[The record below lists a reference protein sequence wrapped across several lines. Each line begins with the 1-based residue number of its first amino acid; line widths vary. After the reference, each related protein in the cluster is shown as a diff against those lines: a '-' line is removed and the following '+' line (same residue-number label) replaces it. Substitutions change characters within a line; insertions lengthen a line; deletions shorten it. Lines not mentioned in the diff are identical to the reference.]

1 MLKAGIKIPWI
12 YSGITIGMVVIAG
25 IVFYFLASGYIQELY
40 FEYLVEKARVLA
52 VEKYE
57 KDELS
62 PAKYRRLL
70 ELKEDAIPTEKEL
83 FVNLSDTAVANKIF
97 RDYLKENE
105 IQDFYREKSVNF
117 THKDEVGVLITYTDD
132 AQDYAILVI
141 GRNPYGEEIAQTIG
155 WGILVMVLVAAI
167 VLYLISRLYA
177 IRIVERI
184 NSDFQTEKLFV
195 NNASH
200 EINNPLTAI
209 QGECE
214 ITLLKERSAEEY
226 KSSLERISAETDRII
241 RIMSQLLMFSHV
253 RSEEKDEEEE
263 EKVQMSE
270 FLQQFVADNIDII
283 VNSDFSVSFREDMLT
298 IAVRNIINNAL
309 KYSHQERV
317 TVIADKGTLSVCDK
331 GVGIS
336 KEDLQHIFEPFFRA
350 GNIRH
355 TAGHGI
361 GLTLSKAIIEKSG
374 GRIVVT
380 SKPHEGTVFTIA
392 FKKYFF

>member
-1 MLKAGIKIPWI
+1 MLKAGRKIPWI
-12 YSGITIGMVVIAG
+12 YSGITIGMVLIAG
-25 IVFYFLASGYIQELY
+25 AVFYFLASGYIQELY
-40 FEYLVEKARVLA
+40 FEYLAEKARVLA

-62 PAKYRRLL
+62 PAKYRHVL
-70 ELKEDAIPTEKEL
+70 EMKEDAIPTEEEL
-83 FVNLSDTAVANKIF
+83 FVSLSDTTAANKVF
-97 RDYLKENE
+97 RDYLNEDE
-105 IQDFYREKSVNF
+105 IQQFYSEKSINF
-117 THKDEVGVLITYTDD
+117 TNKDEVGVIITYNDD

-155 WGILVMVLVAAI
+155 WGMLALVLVASI

-184 NSDFQTEKLFV
+184 NKDFQTEKLFV

-214 ITLLKERSAEEY
+214 ITLLKERSVEEY
-226 KSSLERISAETDRII
+226 KSSLERISTETDRII
-241 RIMSQLLMFSHV
+241 RIMSQLLTFSHV
-253 RSEEKDEEEE
+253 RSEEMNEEEE
-263 EKVQMSE
+263 EKVQMSQ
-270 FLQQFVADNIDII
+270 FLQQFVSEHINI
-283 VNSDFSVSFREDMLT
+283 VVKSDFSVFFREDLLT

-309 KYSHQERV
+309 KYSHQEKV
-317 TVIADKGTLSVCDK
+317 SVIANKGTLLVCDK

-336 KEDLQHIFEPFFRA
+336 KEDLQHIFEPFYRA
-350 GNIRH
+350 SNIRH
-355 TAGHGI
+355 TAGQGI

-374 GRIVVT
+374 GRIAVT
-380 SKPHEGTVFTIA
+380 SKPQEGTVFTIA